1 MKRISLF
8 GLIGIMLLLLGVFIG
23 CEEDTPLE
31 EGTITFRITD
41 IDSSKDYFFTG
52 DSNLDAHFR
61 ADSRRGD
68 ALLIDPRFTN
78 GEFTSPAVQI
88 GTWTC
93 QVYEL
98 NTSAAY
104 DATITDGMINKRDTA
119 ISVIVTEGT
128 NTLYTVVWE

>member
-23 CEEDTPLE
+23 CEEDIPLE

-41 IDSSKDYFFTG
+41 IDTSKHYFFTG

-61 ADSRRGD
+61 ADSRPGSF
-68 ALLIDPRFTN
+68 LIVLGTM
-78 GEFTSPAVQI
+78 GEFTSPVVQV
-88 GTWTC
+88 GNWTC

-98 NTSAAY
+98 NTSVSY
-104 DATITDGMINKRDTA
+104 DATITEGMIVRRATA
-119 ISVIVTEGT
+119 ISVTVTADDDI
-128 NTLYTVVWE
+128 LYTVVWD

>member
-23 CEEDTPLE
+23 CEEDIPLE

-41 IDSSKDYFFTG
+41 IDSSKHYFFTG

-61 ADSRRGD
+61 ADSRPGSF
-68 ALLIDPRFTN
+68 LIVLGTT
-78 GEFTSPAVQI
+78 GEFTSPVVQV
-88 GTWTC
+88 GNWTC

-98 NTSAAY
+98 NTSALS
-104 DATITDGMINKRDTA
+104 DDNITDDMIVRRATA
-119 ISVIVTEGT
+119 ISVTVTADDDI
-128 NTLYTVVWE
+128 LYTVVWD

>member
-23 CEEDTPLE
+23 CEEDIPLE

-41 IDSSKDYFFTG
+41 INSSRHYFFTG

-61 ADSRRGD
+61 ADSRQGD
-68 ALLIDPRFTN
+68 VLIVLGTM

-88 GTWTC
+88 GNWTC

-98 NTSAAY
+98 NTSASY
-104 DATITDGMINKRDTA
+104 DAAITDAMIVRRDTA
-119 ISVIVTEGT
+119 ISVTVTEDDDI
-128 NTLYTVVWE
+128 LYTVVWD

>member
-23 CEEDTPLE
+23 CEEDTPLG
-31 EGTITFRITD
+31 EGTITFRIED
-41 IDSSKDYFFTG
+41 VVSEKHYFFTG

-61 ADSRRGD
+61 ADSRPGSF
-68 ALLIDPRFTN
+68 LIVLGTM

-98 NTSAAY
+98 DSSASY

>member
-23 CEEDTPLE
+23 CKEDTPLE

-41 IDSSKDYFFTG
+41 IDSTKDYFFTG

-61 ADSRRGD
+61 ADSRPGSF
-68 ALLIDPRFTN
+68 LIVLGTM

-98 NTSAAY
+98 NTSASY
-104 DATITDGMINKRDTA
+104 DATITEGMIVRRDTA
-119 ISVIVTEGT
+119 ISVTVTEDN

>member
-23 CEEDTPLE
+23 CEEDIPLE

-41 IDSSKDYFFTG
+41 IDTSKHYFFTG

-61 ADSRRGD
+61 ADSRPGSF
-68 ALLIDPRFTN
+68 LIVLGTM

-88 GTWTC
+88 GNWTC

-98 NTSAAY
+98 NTSASY
-104 DATITDGMINKRDTA
+104 DATITEGMIVRRDTA
-119 ISVIVTEGT
+119 ISVTVTED
-128 NTLYTVVWE
+128 NDTLYTVVWE

>member
-41 IDSSKDYFFTG
+41 IDSSKHYFFTG

-61 ADSRRGD
+61 ADSRKGD
-68 ALLIDPRFTN
+68 VLIITPPLTV
-78 GEFTSPAVQI
+78 GEFTSPVVQI
-88 GTWTC
+88 GNWTC

-98 NTSAAY
+98 NTSVSY
-104 DATITDGMINKRDTA
+104 DATITDDMIVRRATA
-119 ISVIVTEGT
+119 ISVTVTADDDI
-128 NTLYTVVWE
+128 LYTVVWD